1 MKHSIIAFFIMAVL
15 LMPGCKN
22 ASHNGGSPLAATKW
36 TVVAW
41 SASSLSPAAYHMIVE
56 FNDTQLSGRAAINSY
71 SGSYSATA
79 NGVFSIGLL
88 QATEMA
94 GAEDAMRAEGIYFE
108 LLRQARQFTLDHS
121 TLQLLDAQRNDLLV
135 FERR

>member
-1 MKHSIIAFFIMAVL
+1 MKHSLMAFLILAVL

-22 ASHNGGSPLAATKW
+22 ASHDVGSPLAATKW

-41 SASSLSPAAYHMIVE
+41 AASSLSPAAYHVIVE
-56 FNDTQLSGRAAINSY
+56 FDDTQLSGRAAINSY
-71 SGSYSATA
+71 SGSYSAMA

-94 GAEDAMRAEGIYFE
+94 GAEDAMWAEGIYFE
-108 LLRQARQFTLDHS
+108 LLRLARQFTLEHS
-121 TLQLLDAQRNDLLV
+121 TLQLLDAQRNVLLV